1 MRELTVAVVQMAVKF
16 NDVEANLMAMS
27 EWIRRV
33 ATEQKVDLIVFPE
46 LCTTG
51 YECGVRFVDFA
62 QRVPGPSSNLIAQRA
77 SDFGVHVAF
86 GIAAKE
92 KVESVLYNAAVMVG
106 PDGDM
111 VGDYRKVHLKGEE
124 RLAFRAGFKFPLL
137 ETDFGNVGLMLGW
150 DVAFP
155 EVARTYAL
163 DGADLLIVCANWEKA
178 NDQEWRT
185 YLMARAYENTCFVV
199 AANRIGTDATL
210 SFGGQSMIIGPRGK
224 VYAEVENVR
233 VEIPPEANT
242 AAPVSAMVEQEVE
255 GYAVARIDLD
265 EVRRYREELQVLQ
278 ARQPSAY
285 RSIVKQY

>member
-1 MRELTVAVVQMAVKF
+1 MHAAVVQRAQTF
-16 NDVEANLMAMS
+16 NDDEGNLMASS

-62 QRVPGPSSNLIAQRA
+62 QRIPGPSTNLIAQRA
-77 SDFGVHVAF
+77 SDFGVHGVWHR
-86 GIAAKE
+86 GEE
-92 KVESVLYNAAVMVG
+92 KVESVLYNAAVLVG
-106 PDGDM
+106 PDGDL

-124 RLAFRAGFKFPLL
+124 RLAFRAGFKFPLI

-155 EVARTYAL
+155 EVARTYTL
-163 DGADLLIVCANWEKA
+163 DGADLLIACANWESPTK
-178 NDQEWRT
+178 EWRT
-185 YLMARAYENTCFVV
+185 YLLARAYENTCFVA

-210 SFGGQSMIIGPRGK
+210 SFCGQSMIVGPRGK
-224 VYAEVENVR
+224 VYAAVENDR
-233 VEIPPEANT
+233 VEIPPEAHA
-242 AAPVSAMVEQEVE
+242 AAPVSAALASAIVEQEVE

-265 EVRRYREELQVLQ
+265 EVRRQREELQILQ

>member
-1 MRELTVAVVQMAVKF
+1 MRELNVAVVQMAVKF
-16 NDVEANLMAMS
+16 NDVEGNLMAIS

-62 QRVPGPSSNLIAQRA
+62 QRIPGPSTNLIAQRA

-86 GIAAKE
+86 GIASKE
-92 KVESVLYNAAVMVG
+92 KVESVLYNAAVIVG

-137 ETDFGNVGLMLGW
+137 ETDFGNVGLMVGW
-150 DVAFP
+150 DLAFP
-155 EVARTYAL
+155 EVARTYVL
-163 DGADLLIVCANWEKA
+163 DGADLLIECGNWDKP

-185 YLMARAYENTCFVV
+185 YLMSRAYENTCFIV

-210 SFGGQSMIIGPRGK
+210 NFFGQSMIVGPRGQI
-224 VYAEVENVR
+224 YASVDE
-233 VEIPPEANT
+233 EI
-242 AAPVSAMVEQEVE
+242 E
-255 GYAVARIDLD
+255 GYAVEKIDLD
-265 EVRRYREELQVLQ
+265 EVRRYREELQILQ
-278 ARQPSAY
+278 ARQPGAY